1 MRKPPS
7 CSAASIAS
15 TGRLYNVLQPS
26 RLPPD
31 ESRGLNHS
39 SPCPTP
45 YGPASSKPA
54 RILKEKM
61 MKGHTVF
68 GTLIQ
73 HAVVPAIVDF
83 IPDGSIDFVIV
94 TAEHNAL
101 DIADF
106 MPLRYALAA
115 KGIAT
120 LARTHSRDADD
131 VAKVCD
137 SFDGVVIPYAEDVE
151 LIKRLAAAAVYR
163 PLKGEAL
170 ERVIKE
176 GKWPSDKTRD
186 YIEQKCADT
195 LFVPNDRIR
204 PRRGKSRRHLL
215 HPRRE
220 RSFHRPE
227 RHDDEHGHP
236 ERIRSPRLHRQRAEG
251 HRRRRQAPH
260 PRGLWFGKTEQQL
273 RAIKQGARFICHSND
288 SSLLKASFPGR
299 DSDCP
304 VQRCSSQHARHSRN
318 SSCAVGARSAVGE
331 RQGSGVGFIRRVR
344 PRRWTR

>member
-1 MRKPPS
+1 
-7 CSAASIAS
+7 
-15 TGRLYNVLQPS
+15 
-26 RLPPD
+26 
-31 ESRGLNHS
+31 
-39 SPCPTP
+39 
-45 YGPASSKPA
+45 
-54 RILKEKM
+54 M

-151 LIKRLAAAAVYR
+151 MIKRLAAAAVYR
-163 PLKGEAL
+163 PLKGVAL
-170 ERVIKE
+170 ERAIKE

-195 LFVPNDRIR
+195 LFVPMIESVRALNNLDAICSIPGVSALFIGPNDMTTNMGI
-204 PRRGKSRRHLL
+204 PNEYDHPDFIAAVQKVIDAADKRHI
-215 HPRRE
+215 PAG
-220 RSFHRPE
+220 S
-227 RHDDEHGHP
+227 
-236 ERIRSPRLHRQRAEG
+236 
-251 HRRRRQAPH
+251 
-260 PRGLWFGKTEQQL
+260 WFGKTEQQL

-288 SSLLKASFPGR
+288 SSLLKDIMTTVFGTLR
-299 DSDCP
+299 K
-304 VQRCSSQHARHSRN
+304 
-318 SSCAVGARSAVGE
+318 G
-331 RQGSGVGFIRRVR
+331 
-344 PRRWTR
+344 